1 MAKFSKYH
9 GLKASQAQLD
19 FVDVNSS
26 QDTPVFIDPFAIEI
40 RSDPWSNDCAEA
52 IRVFFHSVLA
62 ALRNGDD
69 GRAKYLLGQ
78 LHEPAE
84 TYLGLSQ
91 GKPKGR
97 GVGSF
102 QADLLA
108 DAIRNSVAFESGKLE
123 DLSELALYVEGIGRD
138 KVSDLTTN
146 IIRAQL
152 VEYTKNQCGVFGI
165 SRSDYVGP
173 PLWDA
178 KTEEWR
184 SATIK
189 LPYIGKKPVLLVPK
203 TIVRRNL
210 SLNSSDFYS
219 KHILTFL
226 QAEHVAAHGSLTALI
241 RGKSSAAEVKNR
253 VVKKPTKAKL
263 KEIHPKN
270 PSIILEMINEHPELL
285 EYYKKL
291 AAERNE
297 PLTISEKDDSVA
309 KVCALLSEK
318 LKRIKSG
325 PKAANEYHSL
335 AAGVITTVFYPHLA
349 LPSIEWEIND
359 GRKRVDV
366 VYMNDSREG
375 FLQQRRDAGN
385 TAATMVIVECKNYSK
400 DIANPEI
407 DQLLGRFDNRRGKL
421 GWVFCRKVDDEKRLL
436 DRCRDLAK
444 AGSGFI
450 MVFTD
455 SDIHELLHLKAVS
468 DEGAINRLLL
478 GKYKDLIS

>member
-1 MAKFSKYH
+1 MARFSKYH

-19 FVDVNSS
+19 FVDINSS
-26 QDTPVFIDPFAIEI
+26 KDTPVFIDPFAIEI

-52 IRVFFHSVLA
+52 IRVSFHAVLE

-69 GRAKYLLGQ
+69 SRAKYLLGQ

-84 TYLGLSQ
+84 TYLGLSR

-146 IIRAQL
+146 IIRSQL
-152 VEYTKNQCGVFGI
+152 VDYTKNQCGVFGV
-165 SRSDYVGP
+165 SRFDYAGP

-178 KTEEWR
+178 KTKEWK
-184 SATIK
+184 SVTIQ

-203 TIVRRNL
+203 TIVRRTL
-210 SLNSSDFYS
+210 SLNSSEFYS
-219 KHILTFL
+219 KHVLTFL
-226 QAEHVAAHGSLTALI
+226 QAEHVKAHGSLTALI
-241 RGKSSAAEVKNR
+241 QGKRSAAEVKNK
-253 VVKKPTKAKL
+253 VVKKPTKKTL
-263 KEIHPKN
+263 KEVHPKSQSLILDIITEN
-270 PSIILEMINEHPELL
+270 PGLL
-285 EYYKKL
+285 DYYRKL
-291 AAERNE
+291 ASERSE
-297 PLTISEKDDSVA
+297 PLTVSENDDSVG
-309 KVCALLSEK
+309 KVCVLLAEK
-318 LKRIKSG
+318 LKRIKPG
-325 PKAANEYHSL
+325 KKDADEYHRL
-335 AAGVITTVFYPHLA
+335 AMGAITTVFYPNLA

-359 GRKRVDV
+359 GRKRIDV
-366 VYMNDSREG
+366 VYMNDARDG
-375 FLQQRRDAGN
+375 FLQQRREANN
-385 TAATMVIVECKNYSK
+385 TAATMLIVECKNYSK

-407 DQLLGRFDNRRGKL
+407 DQLLGRFDNRRGKF
-421 GWVFCRKVDDEKRLL
+421 GWVFCRQVDDENRVL

-444 AGSGFI
+444 VGSGFI

-455 SDIHELLHLKAVS
+455 ADILELLRLKGIS
-468 DEGAINRLLL
+468 DEDGINTLLL
-478 GKYKDLIS
+478 GKYKSILS